1 MLGRYG
7 EGESEPQQLLDRRQL
22 AAVAATL
29 LAIAAGLVAEYALH
43 GSRWVYAPL
52 YAVGLVM
59 LGLPIVVN
67 AARGLIKGHTNV
79 DELVALALIA
89 SAVGG
94 YLLEAS
100 VVALLMVLGSLFEQR
115 ASLKARRAIESLLRL
130 APNEAT
136 LVHPDGR
143 EEVVPADSLK
153 AGDRALVRT
162 AMRVPAD
169 GVIESGGANFDQSA
183 VTGESVPVYR
193 TQGEI
198 VFGSTLALDGSV
210 VLRVTKTGEDSTVG
224 QIIKLVREAEHYQP
238 PAMRIADQ
246 WARYYTPLILAIA
259 ALTFAGW
266 WLIHRASPDALHG
279 AWKATVAVLVVG
291 CPCTIVLATPTAIIA
306 AMGRSAKLGMLIKTG
321 RVLERAAQVDTLI
334 FDKTGTLTSGQ
345 HEVVAV
351 VPADDLKGMDEV
363 IGLCPAVEHSIL
375 RLSSGFSPSPG
386 TPREGRGEGS
396 LTNAGSS
403 SIRQNPHPNPLP
415 EYRERGPETA
425 KQHLLALAAAV
436 EYHSNHP
443 FARAIRTAAEDQ
455 NVAFTPASGVKEI
468 PGIGVHGRV
477 HGQPVVVG
485 RPEFVAQSIRNAC
498 AVPGTMIRPINR
510 YSVIAV
516 EVAGTY
522 AGLILLRDRMRE
534 SAEAVIEQLRDAGL
548 TNLAVLSG
556 DHRGAVKLVADQLKL
571 DGAYSGLLPA
581 DKALQ
586 VKALRE
592 QGHVVAFVGD
602 GMNDAPALT
611 VADVGIAMG
620 GTGTD
625 LALQTADVVLLNDR
639 LDRLATLFDLSRR
652 VRKTIHVNLLLGLAL
667 NVIALALASMGI
679 LSPML
684 GALWHNLGSVFVVG
698 NSARFATFGRRVD
711 HGETIPAQ
719 PHDAPPVTQRAA

>member
-7 EGESEPQQLLDRRQL
+7 EGEREPQQLLDRRQL

-29 LAIAAGLVAEYALH
+29 LAIALGLFVEYAL
-43 GSRWVYAPL
+43 GGPRLAYELL
-52 YAVGLVM
+52 YAVGLVL
-59 LGLPIVVN
+59 LGTPIVVS
-67 AARGLIKGHTNV
+67 AVRGVLKGHTNV
-79 DELVALALIA
+79 DELVALALVA
-89 SAVGG
+89 SALGG
-94 YLLEAS
+94 YFLEAS

-115 ASLKARRAIESLLRL
+115 ASLKARRAIESLLKL
-130 APNEAT
+130 APDEAI
-136 LVHPDGR
+136 LVHDDGR
-143 EEVVPADSLK
+143 EQTVAADSLK
-153 AGDRALVRT
+153 PGDRVLVRT
-162 AMRVPAD
+162 AARVPAD
-169 GVIESGGANFDQSA
+169 GVIETGGANFDQSA

-193 TQGEI
+193 STGEHA
-198 VFGSTLALDGSV
+198 FASALALDGSV
-210 VLRVTKTGEDSTVG
+210 VLRVTRTGEDSTVG
-224 QIIKLVREAEHYQP
+224 QIIKIVREAEHYQAP
-238 PAMRIADQ
+238 VMRIADQ
-246 WARYYTPLILAIA
+246 WAKYYTPLILAVA
-259 ALTFAGW
+259 ALTFGGW
-266 WLIHRASPDALHG
+266 WLLHRGAPGALHG
-279 AWKATVAVLVVG
+279 AWQATVAVLVVG
-291 CPCTIVLATPTAIIA
+291 CPCTIVLATPTAVIA
-306 AMGRSAKLGMLIKTG
+306 AMGRSAKLGVLVKTG
-321 RVLERAAQVDTLI
+321 HVLERAAQVDTLI

-375 RLSSGFSPSPG
+375 RLTSAAPPSPG
-386 TPREGRGEGS
+386 TPGEGRGEGS
-396 LTNAGSS
+396 VAIARNP
-403 SIRQNPHPNPLP
+403 RVQKNPHPHPLP
-415 EYRERGPETA
+415 SEWERGQDSA
-425 KQHLLALAAAV
+425 RARLLALAAAV

-443 FARAIRTAAEDQ
+443 FARAIRAAAQAQDV
-455 NVAFTPASGVKEI
+455 NFSPASDVKEI
-468 PGIGVHGRV
+468 PGVGVHGRV
-477 HGQPVVVG
+477 RGQPVVVG

-498 AVPGTMIRPINR
+498 AVPGTMIRPISR

-534 SAEAVIEQLRDAGL
+534 TAEAVVEQLRETGL

-586 VKALRE
+586 VKALKE

-602 GMNDAPALT
+602 GMNDAPALA

-652 VRKTIHVNLLLGLAL
+652 VRRTIHVNLALGLAL
-667 NVIALALASMGI
+667 NVVALALASVGV

-684 GALWHNLGSVFVVG
+684 GALWHNLGSAFVVG
-698 NSARFATFGRRVD
+698 NSARFATFGRRAD
-711 HGETIPAQ
+711 RQLLAAEAIEPRS
-719 PHDAPPVTQRAA
+719 APRAA

>member
-7 EGESEPQQLLDRRQL
+7 EGDGEPQQLLDRRQL

-29 LAIAAGLVAEYALH
+29 AAIAASLVVEYALH
-43 GSRWVYAPL
+43 GPRLVYTSL
-52 YAVGLVM
+52 YAVGLVL
-59 LGLPIVVN
+59 LGGPIVVN
-67 AARGLIKGHTNV
+67 AVRGLLKGHTNV

-89 SAVGG
+89 SALGG
-94 YLLEAS
+94 YFLEAS

-130 APNEAT
+130 APEEAT
-136 LVHPDGR
+136 LVRDDGR
-143 EEVVPADSLK
+143 EEVVPAESLR

-193 TQGEI
+193 KPGET

-210 VLRVTKTGEDSTVG
+210 VMRVTKTGEDSTVG
-224 QIIKLVREAEHYQP
+224 RIIRIVREAEHYQAP
-238 PAMRIADQ
+238 VMRIADQ
-246 WARYYTPLILAIA
+246 WAKYYTPLILAVA
-259 ALTFAGW
+259 ALTFGGW
-266 WLIHRASPDALHG
+266 WFIHQGAPGALHG

-291 CPCTIVLATPTAIIA
+291 CPCTIVLATPTAIVA

-321 RVLERAAQVDTLI
+321 RVLERAALVDTLI
-334 FDKTGTLTSGQ
+334 FDKTGTLTSGL

-363 IGLCPAVEHSIL
+363 VGLCPAVAHSIL
-375 RLSSGFSPSPG
+375 RLQSPLAVSQPDALPSAKPQAADG
-386 TPREGRGEGS
+386 D
-396 LTNAGSS
+396 AAK
-403 SIRQNPHPNPLP
+403 RQ
-415 EYRERGPETA
+415 
-425 KQHLLALAAAV
+425 LLALAAAV

-443 FARAIRTAAEDQ
+443 FARAIRAAAQDG
-455 NVAFTPASGVKEI
+455 NVTFAPASDVKEI
-468 PGIGVHGRV
+468 PGVGVQGRV
-477 HGQPVVVG
+477 RGQPVVVG

-498 AVPGTMIRPINR
+498 AVPGTMIRPISR

-522 AGLILLRDRMRE
+522 AGLILLRDHMRE
-534 SAEAVIEQLRDAGL
+534 SAEGVIEQLRESGL

-586 VKALRE
+586 VKALKE

-602 GMNDAPALT
+602 GMNDAPALA

-620 GTGTD
+620 ASGTD
-625 LALQTADVVLLNDR
+625 LALQTADVVLLHDR
-639 LDRLATLFDLSRR
+639 LDRIATLFDLSRR
-652 VRKTIHVNLLLGLAL
+652 VRKTIHVNLALGLAL
-667 NVIALALASMGI
+667 NVVALALASLGI

-698 NSARFATFGRRVD
+698 NSARFATFSGKPANDSRSVTVD
-711 HGETIPAQ
+711 PQ
-719 PHDAPPVTQRAA
+719 SPSVPRAA

>member
-7 EGESEPQQLLDRRQL
+7 EGEQEPQRLLDRRQL

-29 LAIAAGLVAEYALH
+29 AAIAAGLVLEYALH
-43 GSRWVYAPL
+43 APRLVYAPI
-52 YAVGLVM
+52 YAVGLAL

-67 AARGLIKGHTNV
+67 AVRGLVKGHTNV

-89 SAVGG
+89 SAAGG
-94 YLLEAS
+94 YFLEAS

-153 AGDRALVRT
+153 TGDRALVRT
-162 AMRVPAD
+162 AMRVPGD

-183 VTGESVPVYR
+183 VTGEAVPVYR
-193 TQGEI
+193 KQGDA

-224 QIIKLVREAEHYQP
+224 QIIKIVREAEHYQAP
-238 PAMRIADQ
+238 VMRIADQ

-259 ALTFAGW
+259 ALTFIGW

-375 RLSSGFSPSPG
+375 RLQP
-386 TPREGRGEGS
+386 
-396 LTNAGSS
+396 
-403 SIRQNPHPNPLP
+403 PLAVSQTDARP
-415 EYRERGPETA
+415 AAKPQAADGDTA

-443 FARAIRTAAEDQ
+443 FARAIRAAAQDRCVQ
-455 NVAFTPASGVKEI
+455 FAPASDVKEI
-468 PGIGVHGRV
+468 PGVGVHGRV
-477 HGQPVVVG
+477 RGQPVVVG

-548 TNLAVLSG
+548 SNLAVLSG

-602 GMNDAPALT
+602 GMNDAPALA

-639 LDRLATLFDLSRR
+639 LERLATLFDLSRR
-652 VRKTIHVNLLLGLAL
+652 VRKTIHVNLALGLTL
-667 NVIALALASMGI
+667 NLVALALASVGI

-698 NSARFATFGRRVD
+698 NSARFATFGRRADGDEPV
-711 HGETIPAQ
+711 PVQ
-719 PHDAPPVTQRAA
+719 SQDAPVTQRAA

>member
-7 EGESEPQQLLDRRQL
+7 EGEQDSGQLLDRRQL
-22 AAVAATL
+22 AGVALTVVAM
-29 LAIAAGLVAEYALH
+29 AAGLVVEYAIH
-43 GSRWVYAPL
+43 GSRAVYAPL
-52 YAVGLVM
+52 YAVGLVV
-59 LGLPIVVN
+59 LGLPIVVS
-67 AARGLIKGHTNV
+67 AARGLVKGHTNV

-94 YLLEAS
+94 YFLEAS

-130 APNEAT
+130 APDEAT

-143 EEVVPADSLK
+143 EEVVPADSLRT
-153 AGDRALVRT
+153 GDRAIVRT

-183 VTGESVPVYR
+183 VTGEAVPVYR
-193 TQGEI
+193 KQGDT

-210 VLRVTKTGEDSTVG
+210 VMRVTKTGEDSTVG
-224 QIIKLVREAEHYQP
+224 RIVKIVREAEHYQA

-246 WARYYTPLILAIA
+246 WARYYTPLILAVA

-266 WLIHRASPDALHG
+266 WLVHRGAPDALHG
-279 AWKATVAVLVVG
+279 AWTATVAVLVVG

-363 IGLCPAVEHSIL
+363 IGLCPAVEHSVL
-375 RLSSGFSPSPG
+375 RLTRASAPSPC
-386 TPREGRGEGS
+386 TQGEGGGEGAS
-396 LTNAGSS
+396 ENFDPSS
-403 SIRQNPHPNPLP
+403 QIPQKNPLPSPLP
-415 EYRERGPETA
+415 EYRERESERA
-425 KQHLLALAAAV
+425 KRQLLALAAAV
-436 EYHSNHP
+436 EHHSNHP
-443 FARAIRTAAEDQ
+443 FARAIRSAAQDQ
-455 NVAFTPASGVKEI
+455 NVTFESARDVKEI
-468 PGIGVHGRV
+468 PGVGVHGRV
-477 HGQPVVVG
+477 RGQPVVVG

-498 AVPGTMIRPINR
+498 AVPGTIIRPISR

-534 SAEAVIEQLRDAGL
+534 SAEAVIDQLRDAGL

-586 VKALRE
+586 VKALKE

-602 GMNDAPALT
+602 GMNDAPALA

-652 VRKTIHVNLLLGLAL
+652 VRRTIHVNLMLGLTL
-667 NVIALALASMGI
+667 NVVALALASMGI

-698 NSARFATFGRRVD
+698 NSARFATFGKRVHD
-711 HGETIPAQ
+711 ETVAAVPQ
-719 PHDAPPVTQRAA
+719 DSPVTQRAA

>member
-7 EGESEPQQLLDRRQL
+7 EGEAQPQQLLDRRQV
-22 AAVAATL
+22 AAVAVTIL
-29 LAIAAGLVAEYALH
+29 SIAAGLVVEYVLH
-43 GSRWVYAPL
+43 GSRMVYTPL
-52 YAVGLVM
+52 YAVGLVV
-59 LGLPIVVN
+59 LGGPIVVS
-67 AARGLIKGHTNV
+67 AVRGLLKGHTNV

-89 SAVGG
+89 SALGG
-94 YLLEAS
+94 YFLEAS

-130 APNEAT
+130 APEEAV
-136 LVHPDGR
+136 LVHDDGR

-153 AGDRALVRT
+153 PGDRALVRT

-193 TQGEI
+193 KPGET

-210 VLRVTKTGEDSTVG
+210 AMRVTKTGEDSTVG
-224 QIIKLVREAEHYQP
+224 RIIKIVREAEHYQAP
-238 PAMRIADQ
+238 VMRIADQ
-246 WARYYTPLILAIA
+246 WAKYYTPLILAVA
-259 ALTFAGW
+259 ALTFGGW
-266 WLIHRASPDALHG
+266 WFIHSGAPGALHG
-279 AWKATVAVLVVG
+279 AWTATVAVLVVG

-321 RVLERAAQVDTLI
+321 RVLERAALVDTLI

-351 VPADDLKGMDEV
+351 VPADDLKGMGEV
-363 IGLCPAVEHSIL
+363 VGLCPAVEHSIL
-375 RLSSGFSPSPG
+375 RLTSATPPSPG
-386 TPREGRGEGS
+386 TPGEGRGEGS
-396 LTNAGSS
+396 LAYVDDA
-403 SIRQNPHPNPLP
+403 RLQRNPHPNPLP
-415 EYRERGPETA
+415 SEWERGQEDA
-425 KQHLLALAAAV
+425 RGRLLALAAAV

-443 FARAIRTAAEDQ
+443 FARAIRIAAQEQD
-455 NVAFTPASGVKEI
+455 VTFTPASDVKEI
-468 PGIGVHGRV
+468 PGVGVQGRV
-477 HGQPVVVG
+477 KGQPVLVG
-485 RPEFVAQSIRNAC
+485 RPEFVAHSIRNAC
-498 AVPGTMIRPINR
+498 AVPGTMIRPISR

-534 SAEAVIEQLRDAGL
+534 SAEAVIEQLRESGL

-586 VKALRE
+586 VKALKE

-602 GMNDAPALT
+602 GMNDAPALA

-625 LALQTADVVLLNDR
+625 LALQSADVVLLNDR
-639 LDRLATLFDLSRR
+639 LDRIATLFDLSRQ
-652 VRKTIHVNLLLGLAL
+652 VRKTIHVNLALGLAL
-667 NVIALALASMGI
+667 NVVALALASVGI

-698 NSARFATFGRRVD
+698 NSARFATFGTKVANGSARAISTT
-711 HGETIPAQ
+711 EA
-719 PHDAPPVTQRAA
+719 PVTQRAA

>member
-7 EGESEPQQLLDRRQL
+7 EGEQDAQLLDRRQL
-22 AAVAATL
+22 AGVAATV
-29 LAIAAGLVAEYALH
+29 LAIAAGLVVEYALH
-43 GSRWVYAPL
+43 GSRWAYAPL
-52 YAVGLVM
+52 YAVGLVV

-67 AARGLIKGHTNV
+67 AARGLSKGHTNV

-94 YLLEAS
+94 YFLEAS

-115 ASLKARRAIESLLRL
+115 ASLRARRAIESLLRL

-143 EEVVPADSLK
+143 EEVVPADSLN

-193 TQGEI
+193 KPGDA

-210 VLRVTKTGEDSTVG
+210 VMRVTRTGEDSTVG
-224 QIIKLVREAEHYQP
+224 QIIKIVREAEHYQA

-375 RLSSGFSPSPG
+375 RLQSPLEALQRDARPIAK
-386 TPREGRGEGS
+386 PQ
-396 LTNAGSS
+396 AAD
-403 SIRQNPHPNPLP
+403 P
-415 EYRERGPETA
+415 EHA
-425 KQHLLALAAAV
+425 KRHLLALAAAV

-443 FARAIRTAAEDQ
+443 FARAIRVTAQDQ
-455 NVAFTPASGVKEI
+455 DVAFAPASDVKEI
-468 PGIGVHGRV
+468 PGVGVQGRV

-498 AVPGTMIRPINR
+498 AVPGTIIRPINR

-516 EVAGTY
+516 EVAGKY

-534 SAEAVIEQLRDAGL
+534 SAEAVIDQLRDAGL

-581 DKALQ
+581 DKAMQ
-586 VKALRE
+586 VKALKE

-620 GTGTD
+620 GSGTD

-652 VRKTIHVNLLLGLAL
+652 VRKTIHVNLLLGLTL
-667 NVIALALASMGI
+667 NVVALALASVGI

-711 HGETIPAQ
+711 TGANIPAQ
-719 PHDAPPVTQRAA
+719 PHETPVTQRAA

>member
-7 EGESEPQQLLDRRQL
+7 EGEGEPQQLLDRRQL

-29 LAIAAGLVAEYALH
+29 AAIAAGLVVEYALH
-43 GSRWVYAPL
+43 GPRFVYTSL
-52 YAVGLVM
+52 YAVGLVI
-59 LGLPIVVN
+59 LGGPIVVN
-67 AARGLIKGHTNV
+67 AVRGLLKGHTNV

-89 SAVGG
+89 SALGG
-94 YLLEAS
+94 YFLEAS

-130 APNEAT
+130 APEEAT
-136 LVHPDGR
+136 IVHDDGR
-143 EEVVPADSLK
+143 EEVLPADALK

-169 GVIESGGANFDQSA
+169 GVIETGGANFDQSA

-193 TQGEI
+193 KPGET

-224 QIIKLVREAEHYQP
+224 RIIKIVREAEHYQAP
-238 PAMRIADQ
+238 VMRIADQ
-246 WARYYTPLILAIA
+246 WARYYTPLILAVA
-259 ALTFAGW
+259 ALTFGGW
-266 WLIHRASPDALHG
+266 WFIHQGAPGALHG

-321 RVLERAAQVDTLI
+321 RVLERAALVDTLI
-334 FDKTGTLTSGQ
+334 FDKTGTLTSGV

-351 VPADDLKGMDEV
+351 VPADDLKGMNEV
-363 IGLCPAVEHSIL
+363 VGLCPAVEHSIL
-375 RLSSGFSPSPG
+375 RLQSPLAASQTDQLDLSAQPQTADG
-386 TPREGRGEGS
+386 DQG
-396 LTNAGSS
+396 AK
-403 SIRQNPHPNPLP
+403 
-415 EYRERGPETA
+415 ER
-425 KQHLLALAAAV
+425 LLALAAAV

-443 FARAIRTAAEDQ
+443 FARAIRAAAQEQ
-455 NVAFTPASGVKEI
+455 SVAFAPASDVKEI
-468 PGIGVHGRV
+468 PGVGVQGRV
-477 HGQPVVVG
+477 RGQPVMVG

-498 AVPGTMIRPINR
+498 AVPGTMIRPISR

-534 SAEAVIEQLRDAGL
+534 SAEGVIEALRESGL

-586 VKALRE
+586 VKALKE

-602 GMNDAPALT
+602 GMNDAPALA

-639 LDRLATLFDLSRR
+639 LDRIATLFDLSRQ
-652 VRKTIHVNLLLGLAL
+652 VRKTIHVNLALGLAL
-667 NVIALALASMGI
+667 NVVALALASVGI

-698 NSARFATFGRRVD
+698 NSARFATFGRRAD
-711 HGETIPAQ
+711 GGESIASPA
-719 PHDAPPVTQRAA
+719 PATRVRPRAA

>member
-7 EGESEPQQLLDRRQL
+7 EGEHETQQLLDRRQL
-22 AAVAATL
+22 AAVVATVV
-29 LAIAAGLVAEYALH
+29 AIAAGLVVEYALH
-43 GSRWVYAPL
+43 GPRLLYMPL
-52 YAVGLVM
+52 YAVGLVV
-59 LGLPIVVN
+59 LGGPIVVS
-67 AARGLIKGHTNV
+67 AVRGLLKGHTNV

-94 YLLEAS
+94 YFLEAS

-115 ASLKARRAIESLLRL
+115 ASLRARRAIESLLRL
-130 APNEAT
+130 APDEAT

-143 EEVVPADSLK
+143 EEVVPADALK

-193 TQGEI
+193 REGDV

-210 VLRVTKTGEDSTVG
+210 VMRVTKTGEDSTVG
-224 QIIKLVREAEHYQP
+224 RIIKIVREAEHYQAP
-238 PAMRIADQ
+238 VMRIADQ
-246 WARYYTPLILAIA
+246 WARFYTPLILAVA
-259 ALTFAGW
+259 ALTFVGW
-266 WLIHRASPDALHG
+266 YLIHRGAPDVLHG

-306 AMGRSAKLGMLIKTG
+306 AMGRSAKLGILIKTG

-345 HEVVAV
+345 HQVVAV

-375 RLSSGFSPSPG
+375 RLQSPLAVSQTDAQP
-386 TPREGRGEGS
+386 
-396 LTNAGSS
+396 
-403 SIRQNPHPNPLP
+403 
-415 EYRERGPETA
+415 TA
-425 KQHLLALAAAV
+425 KPQAADGGGAKHQLLALAAAV

-443 FARAIRTAAEDQ
+443 FARAIRAAAQVQD
-455 NVAFTPASGVKEI
+455 VSFSPASDVKEI
-468 PGIGVHGRV
+468 PGVGVHGRV
-477 HGQPVVVG
+477 RGQPVVVG

-498 AVPGTMIRPINR
+498 AVPGTIIRPISR

-522 AGLILLRDRMRE
+522 AGLILLRDQMRE
-534 SAEAVIEQLRDAGL
+534 SAEAVVDELRDAGL

-602 GMNDAPALT
+602 GMNDAPALA

-652 VRKTIHVNLLLGLAL
+652 VRRTIHVNLALGLGL
-667 NVIALALASMGI
+667 NVVALALASLGI
-679 LSPML
+679 LTPML

-698 NSARFATFGRRVD
+698 NSARFATFGTKAAGDRTPGVPTTD
-711 HGETIPAQ
+711 V
-719 PHDAPPVTQRAA
+719 PVTQRAA